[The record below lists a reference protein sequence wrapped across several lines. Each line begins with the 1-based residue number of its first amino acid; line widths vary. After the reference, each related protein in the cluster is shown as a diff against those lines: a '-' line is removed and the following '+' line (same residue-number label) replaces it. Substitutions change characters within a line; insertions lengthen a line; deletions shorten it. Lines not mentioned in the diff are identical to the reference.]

1 MHEPARQQQNY
12 KNMRKVFSGKT
23 GDSGSTGPIN
33 PYEEEDIGK
42 RFALLKDQM
51 QLQENSSAL
60 ENNLQTAPT
69 PGAKG
74 PGMPAPPLPNRKTR
88 DYSEY
93 QTVGG
98 KHV

>member
-1 MHEPARQQQNY
+1 
-12 KNMRKVFSGKT
+12 MRKVFSGKT

-33 PYEEEDIGK
+33 PYEEEDIGR
-42 RFALLKDQM
+42 RFALLKDKM
-51 QLQENSSAL
+51 LLQEDSSAQ